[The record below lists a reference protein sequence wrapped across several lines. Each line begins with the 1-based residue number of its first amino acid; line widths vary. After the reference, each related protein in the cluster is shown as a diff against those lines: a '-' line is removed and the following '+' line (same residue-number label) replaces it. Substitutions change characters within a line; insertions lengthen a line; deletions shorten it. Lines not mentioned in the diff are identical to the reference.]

1 MERDALNAGVAF
13 GGLVSTDEIRILI
26 CYILDSVKDA
36 VPAQQLSELLHYEG
50 IANYFEVSTAF
61 ASLEENG
68 HIKKTDNDKYVIT
81 TSGSNIAATLKT
93 SVPITVR
100 DKTFALTVKLL
111 STMKYAEETRFDIT
125 ECNNGYNVRCAVVEG
140 ETELIKVIHTVVS
153 DIPTQHTV
161 TNLIVFVADTLP
173 LVRRKMAERWQVAAM
188 LLTHCLQFL

>member
-26 CYILDSVKDA
+26 CYILDSVKDP

-68 HIKKTDNDKYVIT
+68 HIKRTKDEKFVIT
-81 TSGSNIAATLKT
+81 ESGSNIAATLKT
-93 SVPITVR
+93 SVPITIR

-111 STMKYAEETRFDIT
+111 SSMKYAEETRFEIT
-125 ECNNGYNVRCAVVEG
+125 ECGKGYNVCCAVVEG
-140 ETELIKVIHTVVS
+140 DTELMSVS
-153 DIPTQHTV
+153 
-161 TNLIVFVADTLP
+161 LFVAD
-173 LVRRKMAERWQVAAM
+173 KEQAENIKKIFLDDPTKIYSGIIE
-188 LLTHCLQFL
+188 LLTNTKIK

>member
-68 HIKKTDNDKYVIT
+68 HIKKTNNDKYVIT

-140 ETELIKVIHTVVS
+140 ETELMSVS
-153 DIPTQHTV
+153 
-161 TNLIVFVADTLP
+161 LFVAD
-173 LVRRKMAERWQVAAM
+173 REQAENIKKIFLDDPTRIYSGM
-188 LLTHCLQFL
+188 IELLTNTKIK

>member
-13 GGLVSTDEIRILI
+13 GGLFSTDEIRILI

-111 STMKYAEETRFDIT
+111 STMKYA
-125 ECNNGYNVRCAVVEG
+125 
-140 ETELIKVIHTVVS
+140 
-153 DIPTQHTV
+153 
-161 TNLIVFVADTLP
+161 
-173 LVRRKMAERWQVAAM
+173 
-188 LLTHCLQFL
+188 